1 MFILWGALSL
11 LSGISFVDTFLIQGD
26 AGGGVMG
33 LLAILFLVLTWRSYQ
48 KRKQKRAEDPFDLK
62 QK

>member
-1 MFILWGALSL
+1 MFILWGALTL
-11 LSGISFVDTFLIQGD
+11 LYGISFVDTFLIQGD

-33 LLAILFLVLTWRSYQ
+33 LLAILFLFLTWRSYQ